1 MIDQQAD
8 QPDSLSTAVHSGL
21 VVLDQ
26 LIRNGVQDVVLCPG
40 SRNSPLSFACAE
52 AERAGRIRLHVRT
65 DERTAAFLALG
76 LAKYEGQP
84 VPVMMTSGT
93 AVANCMPAMV
103 EATMSHVPL
112 LVVSANRPLSMVGTG
127 ANQTIEQADIFGKH
141 SVATLSTTAI
151 SDGKAA
157 NNGADEKIRGIVDSA
172 VTSAT
177 DPISGGG
184 AYIDIPFAEPLVP
197 TSLDALSLAAQDLA
211 SQGLETHNSE
221 PQSAAPKD
229 HPTRGPRRPLPHG
242 QATIDL
248 GKRTLVIAG
257 SVTDRAWARA
267 VMDELADVPTIAEPV
282 APAPDFPVHPAAAG
296 LFSSG
301 LVSQGEY
308 SAHTTPEQIVVV
320 GRPTL
325 HRAVSRLL
333 ANTDIRVVVVTE
345 TSTVTNVTGNVAEV
359 ASSVRVTGEHPAGWE
374 SVCQAVSDLGAE
386 AVREALNATEFSGA
400 HAMAVVADSLR
411 DGDAA
416 VIGASSTI
424 RDAARAGMPFD
435 GVATFANRGA
445 AGIDGTIS
453 TAVGIAMSY
462 ARQHR
467 DLVRAPRT
475 VAVMGDLTFLHDL
488 GGLNIGPLERSPEN
502 LLIVVI
508 NDAGGGIF
516 ETLEPGSEDLR
527 TFTDGT
533 AAYER
538 VFGTPVDVDMAA
550 LCDGFGVTYHVADS
564 PTDLAIAI
572 DDHAEAGE
580 AGITVI
586 EARVSRAERVRVD
599 ELIAAKVAPR

>member
-1 MIDQQAD
+1 MTDFQAD
-8 QPDSLSTAVHSGL
+8 PDSNQTARVGCPESL
-21 VVLDQ
+21 ATALRIVDQ
-26 LIRNGVQDVVLCPG
+26 LIRRGVQDAVVCPG
-40 SRNSPLSFACAE
+40 SRNSPLSLALVE
-52 AERAGRIRLHVRT
+52 AERAGRLRLHVRT

-76 LAKYEGQP
+76 LAKYDGSP
-84 VPVMMTSGT
+84 APIIMTSGT
-93 AVANCMPAMV
+93 AVANCMPAVV
-103 EATMSHVPL
+103 EATMSHVPV
-112 LVVSANRPLSMVGTG
+112 LVVSADRPRKMVGTG
-127 ANQTIEQADIFGKH
+127 ANQTIDQEGIFGKH
-141 SVATLSTTAI
+141 VVASVTV
-151 SDGKAA
+151 SDDARDRVNEACDAA
-157 NNGADEKIRGIVDSA
+157 L
-172 VTSAT
+172 
-177 DPISGGG
+177 DPITGG
-184 AYIDIPFAEPLVP
+184 AAHVNVPFAEPLVP

-211 SQGLETHNSE
+211 SQGPETHNSE

-229 HPTRGPRRPLPHG
+229 QPTRGPRRPLPHG

-453 TAVGIAMSY
+453 TAVGIAMSH

-488 GGLNIGPLERSPEN
+488 GGLNIGPLERRPEN

>member
-1 MIDQQAD
+1 MGC
-8 QPDSLSTAVHSGL
+8 PESLATALRIV
-21 VVLDQ
+21 DQ
-26 LIRNGVQDVVLCPG
+26 LIRRGVQDAVVCPG
-40 SRNSPLSFACAE
+40 SRNSPLSLALVE
-52 AERAGRIRLHVRT
+52 AERAGRLRLHVRT

-76 LAKYEGQP
+76 LAKYDGSP
-84 VPVMMTSGT
+84 VPVIMTSGT
-93 AVANCMPAMV
+93 AVTNCMPAVV
-103 EATMSHVPL
+103 EATMSHVPV
-112 LVVSANRPLSMVGTG
+112 LVVSADRPRKMVGTG
-127 ANQTIEQADIFGKH
+127 ANQTIDQEGIFGKQVVA
-141 SVATLSTTAI
+141 SVTA
-151 SDGKAA
+151 SDDARDRVNEACDAA
-157 NNGADEKIRGIVDSA
+157 L
-172 VTSAT
+172 
-177 DPISGGG
+177 DPITGG
-184 AYIDIPFAEPLVP
+184 AAHVNVPFAEPLVP
-197 TSLDALSLAAQDLA
+197 NSLDALSLAAQDLA
-211 SQGLETHNSE
+211 SQNLEAPNSE
-221 PQSAAPKD
+221 PQDAEPCNAQPQSAAPKD
-229 HPTRGPRRPLPHG
+229 QPARGPRRPLPHG

-308 SAHTTPEQIVVV
+308 SAQTTPEQIVVV

-333 ANTDIRVVVVTE
+333 ANTDIRVVVITE

-359 ASSVRVTGEHPAGWE
+359 ASSVRVTGEHPASWE

-453 TAVGIAMSY
+453 TAVGIAMSH

-488 GGLNIGPLERSPEN
+488 GGLNIGSLEPRPEN

-538 VFGTPVDVDMAA
+538 VFGTPVDVDIAA

-572 DDHAEAGE
+572 DDHAEVGE